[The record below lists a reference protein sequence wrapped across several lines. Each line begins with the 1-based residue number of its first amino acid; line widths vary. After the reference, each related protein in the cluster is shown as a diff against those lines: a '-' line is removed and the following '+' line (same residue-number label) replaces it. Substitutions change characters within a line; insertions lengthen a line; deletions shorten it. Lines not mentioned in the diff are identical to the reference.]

1 MNLRSAM
8 ALAGAA
14 LLGGC
19 ATMPTGPAFPAMPG
33 TGKSVDAFQQDA
45 AACQQYAE
53 AVLGHGAAPQSVN
66 DRAAAGA
73 VGTTA
78 VGAATGA
85 IIGSASNQG
94 GQGAA
99 IGAGIGLLVGAIN
112 AANASSATQWQLQQQ
127 YDSAYFQCM
136 YSRGNQVPMRMSQ
149 RGRMVP
155 GGYVAPG
162 SYPMYPPP
170 NTPAPYPP
178 PGTPAPYPPPGTPA
192 PAIPPPDT
200 PPPAIPPPDTP
211 PPRS

>member
-1 MNLRSAM
+1 MNFRSVA
-8 ALAGAA
+8 ALAGTVA

-19 ATMPTGPAFPAMPG
+19 ATMPTGPAMPAMPG

-53 AVLGHGAAPQSVN
+53 AVLGNGAAPQSVN

-112 AANASSATQWQLQQQ
+112 AANASSATQWQLQQR
-127 YDSAYFQCM
+127 YDDAYFQCM

-149 RGRMVP
+149 RGRMAP
-155 GGYVAPG
+155 GGYAAPG
-162 SYPMYPPP
+162 GYPM
-170 NTPAPYPP
+170 YPP
-178 PGTPAPYPPPGTPA
+178 PGTPAPYPPPGTPP
-192 PAIPPPDT
+192 PAM

-211 PPRS
+211 PPRG

>member
-1 MNLRSAM
+1 MNLRSAV
-8 ALAGAA
+8 ALAGTVA

-19 ATMPTGPAFPAMPG
+19 AAMPSGPAIPAMPG

-45 AACQQYAE
+45 AACQQYAQ
-53 AVLGHGAAPQSVN
+53 AVLGNGAAPQSVN

-127 YDSAYFQCM
+127 YDNAYLQCM

-149 RGRMVP
+149 RGQMTP
-155 GGYVAPG
+155 GGYPMQG
-162 SYPMYPPP
+162 PMQGGYPAYPPA
-170 NTPAPYPP
+170 NTPPPFPP
-178 PGTPAPYPPPGTPA
+178 PDTPA
-192 PAIPPPDT
+192 PAIPPPD
-200 PPPAIPPPDTP
+200 AP